1 MRISAQLLFLLAI
14 TSCGPGTGGDD
25 FLPPERFAPV
35 YAEML
40 IWTTGADSLGRS
52 ARQAQDS
59 ILASSGMTREDFK
72 ATVDWYNRDLTRWG
86 VLLQN
91 VVRYLEEKSML
102 RKKNDPPK
110 DPNTP
115 SASQI
120 R

>member
-1 MRISAQLLFLLAI
+1 
-14 TSCGPGTGGDD
+14 
-25 FLPPERFAPV
+25 
-35 YAEML
+35 
-40 IWTTGADSLGRS
+40 
-52 ARQAQDS
+52 
-59 ILASSGMTREDFK
+59 MTREDFK

-86 VLLQN
+86 ALLQN
-91 VVRYLEEKSML
+91 VVRYLEEKSTL